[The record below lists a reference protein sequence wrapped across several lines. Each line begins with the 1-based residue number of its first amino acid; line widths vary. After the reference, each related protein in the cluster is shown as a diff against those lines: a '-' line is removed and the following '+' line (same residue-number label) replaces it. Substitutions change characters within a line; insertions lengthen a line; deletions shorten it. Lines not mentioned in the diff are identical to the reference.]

1 MGYTVKRRSS
11 KESGYMLVMF
21 AITIG
26 LLLSFSAL
34 VIDVGQGYLWKQR
47 VDRAARAA
55 ALAGLGF
62 RGLTGWEYCN
72 STTGSN
78 ELKAIV
84 QSVATENL
92 SSYGNLPSPPYVTP
106 TYIGTDD
113 KLTVTVSLTTNSFLA
128 GRLNNVLG
136 FSLGNSASGGKTTI
150 SGTHAAQLN
159 PAYIALL
166 LDVSG
171 SMGCPSGSTNV
182 SCACRLTGSC
192 TGRLRTADLA
202 DGAEKFRT
210 FFNPNRDVVA
220 IIPFNLAA
228 HVTFPMKNGSAVSA
242 FGTARKG
249 TTFNA
254 EIQAPRL
261 KDLTKSNTNIC
272 DALIRAIDQFE
283 ALAADSSFVGRE
295 KVTISPTVVL
305 FSDGAPNAFRGIFTN
320 TNTTKL
326 PANTDAYQY
335 SLEWYDGAKTYRGP
349 GPIVRRT
356 VKANGEPDLFGHP
369 IGSGAIAPVASGTPC
384 GPVVS
389 DPRYFQSVL
398 DTAATPQTGLTSGC
412 LTSLDFKLP
421 INSATPVTI
430 TISGVPFSDIASTYV
445 DPNWSGVTP
454 AVNGTIH
461 YQNFDQLPYYCSIA
475 AADYIRSTFGG
486 TIFTIGL
493 GPAAP
498 VCDDPMQDADDH
510 LNRKDIFLARL
521 SMAQESLTV
530 TTQQGVGVNEKHNWE
545 PMYKFSGA
553 RRSISTKSNPR
564 CTDGNKTTNPDHRFK
579 PNEAPNLMIGY
590 TSTQANDPEDLK
602 PFNPAFQG
610 NNERKYD
617 TRGEYLRTSN
627 SVQLPALFATIA
639 KQILLRLAPSTSSAI
654 P

>member
-1 MGYTVKRRSS
+1 MKRRSS

-72 STTGSN
+72 TTGSN

-92 SSYGNLPSPPYVTP
+92 SSYGNLPSPPNVTP
-106 TYIGTDD
+106 IIYTGTDD

-171 SMGCPSGSTNV
+171 SMGCPSGSANV
-182 SCACRLTGSC
+182 SCACRLTGNC

-220 IIPFNLAA
+220 VIPFNLAA
-228 HVTFPMKNGSAVSA
+228 HVSFPMKNGIAVQP
-242 FGTARKG
+242 FGTARNG
-249 TTFNA
+249 TTLDA
-254 EIQAPRL
+254 EIAAATL
-261 KDLTKSNTNIC
+261 KGLTKSNTNIC
-272 DALIRAIDQFE
+272 DALIRAIEQFD
-283 ALAADSSFVGRE
+283 ALATDPLFAGRE

-320 TNTTKL
+320 TNTNKL

-349 GPIVRRT
+349 GPIVPRT
-356 VKANGEPDLFGHP
+356 VNSANGVPDLFGHP
-369 IGSGAIAPVASGTPC
+369 IGSGAVAPPVAFGTPC

-421 INSATPVTI
+421 IPSATTEVK
-430 TISGVPFSDIASTYV
+430 ISGVPFSDIESEYV

-521 SMAQESLTV
+521 SMAQESLQV
-530 TTQQGVGVNEKHNWE
+530 TTAQKVGKNEKNAWE
-545 PMYKFSGA
+545 PLYDFYNASGG
-553 RRSISTKSNPR
+553 RRTVSTDK
-564 CTDGNKTTNPDHRFK
+564 CTYNNASTNPGHRFQ
-579 PNEAPNLMIGY
+579 PTAAPDLKVGY
-590 TSTQANDPEDLK
+590 TSSQPHDPETLK
-602 PFNPAFQG
+602 PYNPSFP
-610 NNERKYD
+610 NDEERKYD